1 MKSKEYRKWRNP
13 RAEKQHYRS
22 AAMRQQKHDEQVI
35 DTAHR
40 IAVAVTLHKRIVAF
54 GKEELLL
61 RLATLSQIR
70 LYDSGIDDKLKGYA
84 RQRQGDRYK
93 VMNDALKHVT
103 VNYDEI
109 RLSVDRESQVHILE
123 FIPNKSPTRQQPLI
137 QEDGLVLLPD
147 VCRAQLRE
155 WGEPDLQYA

>member
-13 RAEKQHYRS
+13 RAEKLHLRS
-22 AAMRQQKHDEQVI
+22 LAHAQQKHEEQVE

-40 IAVAVTLHKRIVAF
+40 IAVAITLEGRIVAF
-54 GKEELLL
+54 GREELLL
-61 RLATLSQIR
+61 RLAKLIQIR
-70 LYDSGIDDKLKGYA
+70 LYDSGIDNKLKGHA

-93 VMNDALKHVT
+93 VMHQALNRVIDTYDDILLT
-103 VNYDEI
+103 VDH
-109 RLSVDRESQVHILE
+109 DSQVHIFE
-123 FIPNKSPTRQQPLI
+123 FVPNKSPTRQQLVI

-147 VCRAQLRE
+147 ACRAQLRE